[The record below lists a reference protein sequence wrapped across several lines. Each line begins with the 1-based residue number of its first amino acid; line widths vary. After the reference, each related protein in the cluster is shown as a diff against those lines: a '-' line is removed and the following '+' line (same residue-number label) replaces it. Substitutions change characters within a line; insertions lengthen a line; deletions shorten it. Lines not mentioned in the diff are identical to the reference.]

1 MSDDLYQ
8 ARIGDHDRAPRHHG
22 PLAGATHAATIDNPL
37 CGDEITVR
45 LIVDG
50 DRVQAIA
57 FEGHGCALSRAAAS
71 MMSERAAGAT
81 IAELTALAA
90 RFTQFV
96 QESIDAPI
104 DPPAATT
111 GVALGDLAAFRGV
124 RRARSRRTCATLPF
138 RALLAALA
146 TPP

>member
-8 ARIGDHDRAPRHHG
+8 ALIVLHDRAPRHHG
-22 PLAGATHAATIDNPL
+22 PLAGATHVATIDNPL

-45 LIVDG
+45 VILDG
-50 DRVQAIA
+50 DRVQTIA

-71 MMSERAAGAT
+71 MMSERAVGAT
-81 IAELTALAA
+81 TAELTALAA
-90 RFTQFV
+90 RFAQFV
-96 QESIDAPI
+96 QAPPDATEAP
-104 DPPAATT
+104 DAASDA
-111 GVALGDLAAFRGV
+111 ALGDLVAFRGV

-146 TPP
+146 R